1 MLLYLTGLTIF
12 NPVFFIIRIM
22 KVYFILF
29 ILLLIFSGLL
39 NSCQSDKDKEEQYL
53 EPVYISDSTDV
64 NGDKMANL
72 NLQ

>member
-1 MLLYLTGLTIF
+1 
-12 NPVFFIIRIM
+12 M

-64 NGDKMANL
+64 NGDKIANL